1 MKNKKNRDRIGLGY
15 AVTGVITSLKT
26 EFNMRIHVIIM
37 FVVIFSGFLFRISVF
52 EWLFVI
58 LAIGFVLAFE
68 LMNTVVELLTDVLFK
83 EEHESAKNIKDI
95 SAAAVL
101 VAAIFAAIV
110 GIIIFFPKVIEFMNA
125 LF

>member
-68 LMNTVVELLTDVLFK
+68 LMNTVVEATYRCIDLK
-83 EEHESAKNIKDI
+83 KNTNQ
-95 SAAAVL
+95 
-101 VAAIFAAIV
+101 
-110 GIIIFFPKVIEFMNA
+110 PKI
-125 LF
+125 LKI